1 MAEIAFSVDGV
12 PIRLTDERWF
22 HIVEN
27 HEDMAGYYDDVL
39 ETIEDPEMIL
49 PGYRG
54 SLMTTRSYGHERFL
68 VVIYRKISRQDG
80 FVITAFFTDEVDRK
94 KAIWKRQ

>member
-1 MAEIAFSVDGV
+1 MTDVAFSVDGV

-27 HEDMAGYYDDVL
+27 HDDMAGYYDDILEVIENPEWVL
-39 ETIEDPEMIL
+39 L
-49 PGYRG
+49 GQRG
-54 SLMTTRSYGHERFL
+54 SEMAACSYGHKRFL

-80 FVITAFFTDEVDRK
+80 FVITAFFTDEIDRK